1 MKKYSCSI
9 LYKFNSDEFFIL
21 FGNALKVVGFEPA
34 YMDIFFDEFSS
45 SLDDI
50 RYDAEYLFKLLEKK
64 PGTVM
69 LKNKIYD
76 ADAGTIDYCW
86 FRFKLML
93 DNPYKEEFCSLE
105 WSNLHLDF
113 LLNSSLFNEFLSSQN
128 IIYCYCYN
136 QYDCIHQSNTSAV
149 NPDFEKPWKRGE
161 SSRDFILKEA
171 IDISEHWGRYIKS
184 LEFTFM
190 AAPLMWFGEEY
201 FKIIPKE
208 SLLKFK
214 GASIINYPFFNL
226 VHIKLFELYDDPSK
240 ADNRK
245 RQKDFWGTFDLQKKA
260 EQYEKDR
267 PFDFIAWYKERAASK
282 KKKKIK

>member
-9 LYKFNSDEFFIL
+9 LYKFDRDEFFIL
-21 FGNALKVVGFEPA
+21 FRNALKVLDFEPV

-50 RYDAEYLFKLLEKK
+50 RYDVEYLFELLEKK
-64 PGTVM
+64 PGTVT

-76 ADAGTIDYCW
+76 AEAGTTNYCW
-86 FRFKLML
+86 FRFKLIL
-93 DNPYKEEFCSLE
+93 ETPYKEEFCSLE
-105 WSNLHLDF
+105 WSNSRLDF
-113 LLNSSLFNEFLSSQN
+113 LFNNNLFNEFLSSQN
-128 IIYCYCYN
+128 LIYCYCYD
-136 QYDCIHQSNTSAV
+136 QYDCMNQSSTSAI
-149 NPDFEKPWKRGE
+149 NPDFEKPWESGE
-161 SSRDFILKEA
+161 TSRDFILKDA

-208 SLLKFK
+208 ALLKFK
-214 GASIINYPFFNL
+214 GASIIDYPSLNL
-226 VHIKLFELYDDPSK
+226 VYIKLFDLYDDPAK
-240 ADNRK
+240 ADNRQ
-245 RQKDFWGTFDLQKKA
+245 RQKDFWKTFDLQKIA

-267 PFDFIAWYKERAASK
+267 PIDFIAWYKERAIAK
-282 KKKKIK
+282 KKKKNR